1 MQLTAG
7 RVKGRRHAN
16 PEPAPLQPRNHPPA
30 ALTPIASPSPDWPPG
45 KNGFGYGGAVRLDSA
60 TTVPGS
66 PGTFRWA
73 GYGTTF
79 FWIDPKA
86 DLIAMVWA
94 QYLPVM
100 EMWRLGAEY
109 HRPVYAAV
117 TETRTNRRPRA

>member
-1 MQLTAG
+1 MANYVGSTTMLLSGGEWAG
-7 RVKGRRHAN
+7 RRILK
-16 PEPAPLQPRNHPPA
+16 PERAAMRLRTHLPA

-60 TTVPGS
+60 TSVPGS

-86 DLIAMVWA
+86 DLIAMVSA

-100 EMWRLGAEY
+100 EMLRLDARY
-109 HRPVYAAV
+109 PLAR
-117 TETRTNRRPRA
+117 